1 MKRLAW
7 LCPLLLLAACGKPE
21 PTPAEQNARAEADIA
36 AVEKAQDIP
45 PVPISLEVIGY
56 PDIEKNHLQGAG
68 CAFAPKDGGL
78 GALLL
83 ANEGAAYIK
92 IDGKLERLAP
102 DPGSPKLPLGAHG
115 KYDGKVHSLV
125 LDIGEGE
132 GQQSGMET
140 MNYPAE
146 LMVRNERDQVV
157 YQANGTA
164 QCGA

>member
-7 LCPLLLLAACGKPE
+7 FLPLLLAGCGDRE
-21 PTPAEQNARAEADIA
+21 PTAAERNAREVADIR

-45 PVPISLEVIGY
+45 PTPVTLEVIGY
-56 PDIEKNHLQGAG
+56 PDIEKNDLHGAG

-78 GALLL
+78 GTLAL
-83 ANEGAAYIK
+83 AQERAAYIK
-92 IDGKLERLAP
+92 VDGKLERLAA
-102 DPGSPKLPLGAHG
+102 DIGSPTLPTGARG

-125 LDIGEGE
+125 LDIAEGE
-132 GQQSGMET
+132 GKQHAMEA

-157 YQANGTA
+157 YQASGTA